1 MNVAILGAGV
11 ISKKMAETIR
21 GVDAATAYAVGA
33 RTLEKA
39 QGFAEEFGF
48 EKAYGSYAEMLA
60 DPAVELV
67 YVATPMSHHYQ
78 HIKLCLEAGKHV
90 LCEKSFTVNAAQAK
104 ELIALACEKKLLLA
118 EAIWTRYLPSRKMI
132 DDIIASGIIGE
143 VTSLSA
149 NLGYNN
155 KFKERIVKKELAGG
169 ALLDLGVYLLNFA
182 RMVVPDEVT
191 KVVTHAVQTEDG
203 VDMQDF
209 ITLHYQGGQ
218 VASLHSDTTGYSSG
232 LGSINGTKAY
242 LEVVDVNNPQK
253 LVVYSRARTVVA
265 EYDIPEQITGFEY
278 ELQACIDAIAAGQ
291 VECEAMPHSEIIYIM
306 EQMDALRAAWG
317 YEIPVM

>member
-11 ISKKMAETIR
+11 IAQKMSETIR
-21 GVDAATAYAVGA
+21 GMETATAYAVGA
-33 RTLEKA
+33 RSLEKA
-39 QGFAEEFGF
+39 QAFAKEFGF

-104 ELIALACEKKLLLA
+104 ELIALACEKKLLVA

-132 DDIIASGIIGE
+132 DDIIASGVIGE

-155 KFKERIVKKELAGG
+155 KFKDRIVHAELAGG
-169 ALLDLGVYLLNFA
+169 ALLDLGVYLLNFS
-182 RMVVPDEVT
+182 RMVMPGEVT
-191 KVVTHAVQTEDG
+191 KVVTHAVQNEEG

-209 ITLHYQGGQ
+209 ITLHYEGGQ
-218 VASLHSDTTGYSSG
+218 VASLHSDTTGFSSTM
-232 LGSINGTKAY
+232 GSINGTLGF
-242 LEVVDVNNPQK
+242 LEVTNVNNPSK
-253 LVVYSRARTVVA
+253 MAVYTKGRVMVA
-265 EYDIPEQITGFEY
+265 EYDAPEQITGFEY
-278 ELQACIDAIAAGQ
+278 ELQACMDAIAAGK
-291 VECEAMPHSEIIYIM
+291 VECEEMPHSEIIYIM
-306 EQMDALRAAWG
+306 EQMDALRKEWG
-317 YEIPVM
+317 YEIPVQ